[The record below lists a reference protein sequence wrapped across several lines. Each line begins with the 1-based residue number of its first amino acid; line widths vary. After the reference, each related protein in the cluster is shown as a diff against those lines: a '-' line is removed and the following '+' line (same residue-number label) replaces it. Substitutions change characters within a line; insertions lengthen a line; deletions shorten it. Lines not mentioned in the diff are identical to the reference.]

1 MRTTLKRGT
10 AGHVAGN
17 GHGGIPIS
25 PLSGVNRYRT
35 RRRGPLRLLGKF
47 FLWLAI
53 VVLVAAGALAGGA
66 WLYLNQ
72 SVAAVRAHD
81 PRLIAAQEDLDIA
94 KADQPTV
101 ALVIGYDKRLGPESS
116 MGSRSDTIMLV
127 RADPQK
133 KVVSMMSFP
142 RDLLVTIPGCEGQAP
157 FTGRI
162 NEAYTYCG
170 PRGTLRTVK
179 ELTHIPINY
188 IVTVNFVGF
197 RDIVDKLGG
206 VYVDVD
212 HRYFN
217 DNTNG
222 ENYATID
229 LHSGYQ
235 HLNGNQA
242 LDYARF
248 RHTDSDLY
256 RVVRQQNFVKALKQ
270 QVSTNWSLAKIPSI
284 VNTITKNVEVGVGGG
299 KTLDVGTLYGYANL
313 IYGLKSG
320 NFQQVQIQNISGSNE
335 LEASQQSIDDAVNDF
350 LNPDVEA
357 PEKAAT
363 AALGEKPKGDTGP
376 RPSQVSV
383 EVLNGNGIAGAADQ
397 AAVGLGERGYP
408 VTNGGNADNFKYF
421 QTKIVYD
428 PAVAGAQAAA
438 KQMADLFGDGQTEA
452 VQPGQKLKTMLQV
465 IVGQTFHGTLTPG
478 PADQTPEH
486 TAPSVTP
493 DSFAAGELRS
503 VKGKAGFQLY
513 TPTVREASS
522 SLSTLEPVREYKI
535 GDHKAVRLIYETA
548 GAEYW
553 GIQEMA
559 WDEPPILDG
568 ATVNRRIKGR
578 DYGLYFDASKLH
590 MIAFKEN
597 GNSYYVIN
605 TLLNRMSNETMLA
618 IAKGLKPLG
627 SN

>member
-10 AGHVAGN
+10 AGSTAGN

-217 DNTNG
+217 DNANG

-428 PAVAGAQAAA
+428 PSVAGAQAAA

-503 VKGKAGFQLY
+503 VKSKAGFQLY

-559 WDEPPILDG
+559 WEEPPILDG

-578 DYGLYFDASKLH
+578 DYGLYFDGSKLH

>member
-10 AGHVAGN
+10 AGSTAGN

-35 RRRGPLRLLGKF
+35 RRRGPLRLVGKF

-217 DNTNG
+217 DNANG

-270 QVSTNWSLAKIPSI
+270 QVSTNWSLARIPSI

-313 IYGLKSG
+313 VYGLKSG
-320 NFQQVQIQNISGSNE
+320 NFQQVQIQNISGANE

-428 PAVAGAQAAA
+428 PAVAGAQVAA

-452 VQPGQKLKTMLQV
+452 VQPGQRLKTMLQV

-486 TAPSVTP
+486 TAPSITP

-503 VKGKAGFQLY
+503 VKNKAGFQLY

-578 DYGLYFDASKLH
+578 DYGLYFDGSKLH